1 MKDWTGNASGVW
13 KTVGASNHAAGERE
27 RDDYYATDPSAVDK
41 LLAVERPHP
50 LIWECAAGGGH
61 LARRLKECGFE
72 VYASDI
78 LDRGYPLDVHLDFL
92 TANWFDIPRGGSD
105 LFDILT
111 NPPYKYAKEF
121 VLKALDLLPAG
132 GRCYMFLKLT
142 FLEGRARRRLL
153 FDRTPPRTL
162 YVFSDRMF
170 CAKNGAFDAMREMGG
185 GAVAYAWYV
194 WEQGYRGD
202 TVIKWI

>member
-1 MKDWTGNASGVW
+1 MISSPRIG
-13 KTVGASNHAAGERE
+13 
-27 RDDYYATDPSAVDK
+27 
-41 LLAVERPHP
+41 
-50 LIWECAAGGGH
+50 LIYHG
-61 LARRLKECGFE
+61 
-72 VYASDI
+72 
-78 LDRGYPLDVHLDFL
+78 
-92 TANWFDIPRGGSD
+92 GGSD

-194 WEQGYRGD
+194 WEQGWHGD

>member
-92 TANWFDIPRGGSD
+92 TANWFDIPRGGERFIRYPDES
-105 LFDILT
+105 
-111 NPPYKYAKEF
+111 
-121 VLKALDLLPAG
+121 ALQVCERVCAESAG
-132 GRCYMFLKLT
+132 LI
-142 FLEGRARRRLL
+142 ARRRAV
-153 FDRTPPRTL
+153 L
-162 YVFSDRMF
+162 YVPQTDVSGRT
-170 CAKNGAFDAMREMGG
+170 GAA
-185 GAVAYAWYV
+185 
-194 WEQGYRGD
+194 Q
-202 TVIKWI
+202 TVI

>member
-1 MKDWTGNASGVW
+1 MPAGLRSAGSRCTPATSATAAILWTSAWISSPRIGSI
-13 KTVGASNHAAGERE
+13 HRGEG
-27 RDDYYATDPSAVDK
+27 SA
-41 LLAVERPHP
+41 
-50 LIWECAAGGGH
+50 
-61 LARRLKECGFE
+61 
-72 VYASDI
+72 
-78 LDRGYPLDVHLDFL
+78 
-92 TANWFDIPRGGSD
+92 

-121 VLKALDLLPAG
+121 VLKALELLPAG

-142 FLEGRARRRLL
+142 FLEGKARRKLI
-153 FDRTPPRTL
+153 FDWTPPRTL